1 MNTTSI
7 DIVNLIER
15 NPISRFNQTY
25 QSKLI
30 EKLQSKFSDY
40 HQQLFLSSFYCY
52 LKYDK
57 LNDFVIDLDDI
68 WEWLGFINKGNA
80 KINLKKNFVNDK
92 DFKCLLL
99 KLQKRIFEPEFM
111 NGIHKENEESLLLNI
126 QEQTNS
132 LEVIKKIEEDPTP
145 SKRGGNNKEKIM
157 MNITTFKKF
166 CLKAGTKKADVI
178 HDYFITLE
186 EALQEIINEESNE
199 LRLQLEK
206 NESEIVR
213 INNQKNKDI
222 EKVLIS
228 NFPVNTECIYIG
240 KIDNKSTNCENLLKF
255 GHTNNLSVRVTEHRK
270 NYDNFL
276 LIHAFKVTNKVEIE
290 NCIKSNLKIRKQLRT
305 ISVNGYNKTE
315 NIAYDEEKFTIEKAI
330 YYIKKIIE
338 EKTYSIENFNHLLE
352 KNEALEKKNI
362 ELSDE
367 LEKIKIILQNQKI
380 QIDELTNKIKILTEK
395 NDSLNLKNESL
406 VIENTAI
413 FDNSLLPADENT
425 STFTDFVDDMCII
438 GADFESSSVEIE
450 GRFRIWNQKKP
461 LKDTF
466 HGLKNYFDY
475 RFKPKRIQ
483 GGIHGYIGL
492 KLKPIEY
499 KKITDNTIE
508 ENFIFEECFFS
519 DSGKITEVILLQ
531 EYKNWR
537 ISQGLPFSEID
548 DAQAMKDYLKSNKN
562 VVRAVV
568 WTKYGT
574 KTGYYGLSLIRDKNN
589 YSPLKNSSTA
599 KKVYKK
605 NAITHEIIKIWDS
618 IAKAAEEEKYCAAK
632 MSRFVKFNKIIGD
645 YYYQS
650 GSSA

>member
-68 WEWLGFINKGNA
+68 WEWLGFTNKGNA

-126 QEQTNS
+126 QEKTNS

-178 HDYFITLE
+178 HDYFIKLE
-186 EALQEIINEESNE
+186 EALQEIVNEESNE
-199 LRLQLEK
+199 LRLQVEK

-240 KIDNKSTNCENLLKF
+240 KIANKSTNGENLLKF

-290 NCIKSNLKIRKQLRT
+290 NCIKSNPKIRKQLRT

-352 KNEALEKKNI
+352 KNEVLEKKNI

-367 LEKIKIILQNQKI
+367 LEKIKIILQNQKT
-380 QIDELTNKIKILTEK
+380 QIDELTKKINILTEE
-395 NDSLNLKNESL
+395 NEKL
-406 VIENTAI
+406 ITENTAI
-413 FDNSLLPADENT
+413 FDNSLLPEDENT
-425 STFTDFVDDMCII
+425 SIFNDFVDEMCII

-461 LKDTF
+461 LKDIF
-466 HGLKNYFDY
+466 HALKNYFDY

-483 GGIHGYIGL
+483 GGIHGYLGL

-499 KKITDNTIE
+499 KKITDNSLV
-508 ENFIFEECFFS
+508 ENFIFDECFFS

-531 EYKNWR
+531 EYKNWKT
-537 ISQGLPFSEID
+537 SQGLPFSEID
-548 DAQAMKDYLKSNKN
+548 DAQAIKDYLKSNKN

-574 KTGYYGLSLIRDKNN
+574 KTGYYGLSLIRDENDDLTTKT
-589 YSPLKNSSTA
+589 SSTA

-605 NAITHEIIKIWDS
+605 NAITHEIIKTWES
-618 IAKAAEEEKYCAAK
+618 IAKAAEEEKCCAAK

>member
-1 MNTTSI
+1 MNTTPI
-7 DIVNLIER
+7 DIVNLIES
-15 NPISRFNQTY
+15 NPIARFNQTY

-30 EKLQSKFSDY
+30 EKLQNKFSDY
-40 HQQLFLSSFYCY
+40 QQQLFLSSFYCY

-80 KINLKKNFVNDK
+80 KINLKKNFVDDK

-99 KLQKRIFEPEFM
+99 KLQKRTFESEFM
-111 NGIHKENEESLLLNI
+111 NGNPKENEESLLLNI

-132 LEVIKKIEEDPTP
+132 FEVIKKIEEDSTP
-145 SKRGGNNKEKIM
+145 SKRGGNNREKIM

-178 HDYFITLE
+178 HDYFIKLE
-186 EALQEIINEESNE
+186 EALQEIVNEESNE
-199 LRLQLEK
+199 LRIQLEK

-213 INNQKNKDI
+213 INHQKNKDI

-228 NFPVNTECIYIG
+228 TFPVNTECIYIG
-240 KIDNKSTNCENLLKF
+240 KIDNKSANGENLLKF

-276 LIHAFKVTNKVEIE
+276 LIYAFKVTNKVEIE
-290 NCIKSNLKIRKQLRT
+290 NCIKSNPKIRKQLRT

-315 NIAYDEEKFTIEKAI
+315 NIAYDDDKFTIEKVI
-330 YYIKKIIE
+330 YYIKTIAE
-338 EKTYSIENFNHLLE
+338 EKTYSIENFYHLVE
-352 KNEALEKKNI
+352 KNDALEKKNI

-367 LEKIKIILQNQKI
+367 LEKTKIICQNQQI
-380 QIDELTNKIKILTEK
+380 QIDELNKKIKTLTEK
-395 NDSLNLKNESL
+395 NDSLNQKNENL

-425 STFTDFVDDMCII
+425 STFTDFVDEMCII
-438 GADFESSSVEIE
+438 GADLECGSVDIE

-461 LKDTF
+461 LKEVF
-466 HGLKNYFDY
+466 HALKNYFDY

-483 GGIHGYIGL
+483 GGIHGYVGL

-499 KKITDNTIE
+499 KKITDNSTV

-519 DSGKITEVILLQ
+519 DSGKITEIILLQ
-531 EYKNWR
+531 EYKNWKT
-537 ISQGLPFSEID
+537 SQGLPFSEID
-548 DAQAMKDYLKSNKN
+548 DPQYMKDYLKSNKN

-574 KTGYYGLSLIRDKNN
+574 STGYYGLSLIRDENDD
-589 YSPLKNSSTA
+589 SPPKTSSTA

-605 NAITHEIIKIWDS
+605 NATTHEIIKIWSS
-618 IAKAAEEEKYCAAK
+618 IARAAEEENCCTAK
-632 MSRFVKFNKIIGD
+632 MSRLVKLQQIVSNF
-645 YYYQS
+645 YYQS
-650 GSSA
+650 GISA

>member
-1 MNTTSI
+1 M
-7 DIVNLIER
+7 
-15 NPISRFNQTY
+15 
-25 QSKLI
+25 
-30 EKLQSKFSDY
+30 
-40 HQQLFLSSFYCY
+40 
-52 LKYDK
+52 
-57 LNDFVIDLDDI
+57 
-68 WEWLGFINKGNA
+68 
-80 KINLKKNFVNDK
+80 
-92 DFKCLLL
+92 
-99 KLQKRIFEPEFM
+99 
-111 NGIHKENEESLLLNI
+111 
-126 QEQTNS
+126 
-132 LEVIKKIEEDPTP
+132 
-145 SKRGGNNKEKIM
+145 
-157 MNITTFKKF
+157 
-166 CLKAGTKKADVI
+166 
-178 HDYFITLE
+178 
-186 EALQEIINEESNE
+186 
-199 LRLQLEK
+199 
-206 NESEIVR
+206 
-213 INNQKNKDI
+213 
-222 EKVLIS
+222 
-228 NFPVNTECIYIG
+228 
-240 KIDNKSTNCENLLKF
+240 
-255 GHTNNLSVRVTEHRK
+255 
-270 NYDNFL
+270 
-276 LIHAFKVTNKVEIE
+276 EIE
-290 NCIKSNLKIRKQLRT
+290 NCIKSNPKIRKQLRT

-380 QIDELTNKIKILTEK
+380 QIDELTKKINILTEE
-395 NDSLNLKNESL
+395 NEKL
-406 VIENTAI
+406 ITENTAI
-413 FDNSLLPADENT
+413 FDNSLLPEDENT
-425 STFTDFVDDMCII
+425 SIFNDFVDEMCII

-466 HGLKNYFDY
+466 HGVKNYFDY

-499 KKITDNTIE
+499 KKITDNSIE

-548 DAQAMKDYLKSNKN
+548 DVQAMKDYLKSNKN
-562 VVRAVV
+562 VVLAVV

-589 YSPLKNSSTA
+589 DSPLKNSSTA
-599 KKVYKK
+599 KKVFKK
-605 NAITHEIIKIWDS
+605 NAITHEIIKTWES

>member
-68 WEWLGFINKGNA
+68 WEWLGFIKKSNA
-80 KINLKKNFVNDK
+80 KRLIKKLFIVDE

-99 KLQKRIFEPEFM
+99 RTEKQKFDSEFM
-111 NGIHKENEESLLLNI
+111 NSEPKENIQDETKLL
-126 QEQTNS
+126 
-132 LEVIKKIEEDPTP
+132 EDSVS

-157 MNITTFKKF
+157 MNITTFKKL
-166 CLKAGTKKADVI
+166 CLRAGTRKAYVI
-178 HDYFITLE
+178 HDYFIILE
-186 EALQEIINEESNE
+186 ESLQEIVNEESNE

-213 INNQKNKDI
+213 INYQKNKDI

-228 NFPVNTECIYIG
+228 TFPVNTECIYIG
-240 KIDNKSTNCENLLKF
+240 KIDNKSANGENLLKF

-276 LIHAFKVTNKVEIE
+276 IIYAFKVTNKVEIE
-290 NCIKSNLKIRKQLRT
+290 NCIKSNPKIRKQLRT

-315 NIAYDEEKFTIEKAI
+315 NIAYDEDKFTIEKVI
-330 YYIKKIIE
+330 YYIKTIVE
-338 EKTYSIENFNHLLE
+338 EKTYSIENFYHLIE

-367 LEKIKIILQNQKI
+367 LEKNKILCQNQQI
-380 QIDELTNKIKILTEK
+380 QIDELNKRIKTLTEK
-395 NDSLNLKNESL
+395 NDNLNIKNEHL
-406 VIENTAI
+406 VTENTAI

-425 STFTDFVDDMCII
+425 STFTDFVDEMCII
-438 GADFESSSVEIE
+438 GADLECGSVDIE

-461 LKDTF
+461 LKETF
-466 HGLKNYFDY
+466 HALKNYFDY

-499 KKITDNTIE
+499 KKITDNSTV

-519 DSGKITEVILLQ
+519 DSGKITEIILLQ
-531 EYKNWR
+531 EYKNWKT
-537 ISQGLPFSEID
+537 SQGLPFSEID

-574 KTGYYGLSLIRDKNN
+574 STGYYGLSLLRDENDD
-589 YSPLKNSSTA
+589 SPPKTSSTA

-605 NAITHEIIKIWDS
+605 NAETHEIIKTWDS
-618 IAKAAEEEKYCAAK
+618 IARAAEEENCCTAK
-632 MSRFVKFNKIIGD
+632 MSRLIKLQQIVSNF
-645 YYYQS
+645 YYQS

>member
-1 MNTTSI
+1 MNTTPI
-7 DIVNLIER
+7 DIVNLIES
-15 NPISRFNQTY
+15 NPIARFNQTY

-30 EKLQSKFSDY
+30 VKLQTKFSDY
-40 HQQLFLSSFYCY
+40 QQQLFLSSFYCY

-57 LNDFVIDLDDI
+57 LNDFVIDLDDV

-80 KINLKKNFVNDK
+80 KINLKKNFVDDK

-99 KLQKRIFEPEFM
+99 KLQKRTFEPEFM
-111 NGIHKENEESLLLNI
+111 NGNPKENEESLLLNI
-126 QEQTNS
+126 QDQF
-132 LEVIKKIEEDPTP
+132 EVIKKIEEDSAP
-145 SKRGGNNKEKIM
+145 SKRGGSNKEKIM

-178 HDYFITLE
+178 HDYFIKLE
-186 EALQEIINEESNE
+186 EALQEIVNEESNE

-213 INNQKNKDI
+213 INHQKNKDI

-228 NFPVNTECIYIG
+228 TFPVNTECIYIG
-240 KIDNKSTNCENLLKF
+240 KIDNKSVNGENLLKF

-276 LIHAFKVTNKVEIE
+276 IIYAFKVTNKVEIE
-290 NCIKSNLKIRKQLRT
+290 NCIKNNSKIRKQLRT

-315 NIAYDEEKFTIEKAI
+315 NIAYDDDKFTIEKVI
-330 YYIKKIIE
+330 YYIKTIAE
-338 EKTYSIENFNHLLE
+338 EKTYSIENFYHLVE

-367 LEKIKIILQNQKI
+367 LEKTKIISQNQQI
-380 QIDELTNKIKILTEK
+380 QINELNKKIKTLTEK
-395 NDSLNLKNESL
+395 NNSLNLKNENL
-406 VIENTAI
+406 VTENTAI

-425 STFTDFVDDMCII
+425 STFTDFVDEMCII
-438 GADFESSSVEIE
+438 GADLECGSVDIE

-461 LKDTF
+461 LKETF
-466 HGLKNYFDY
+466 HALKNYFDY

-499 KKITDNTIE
+499 KKITDDSTV

-519 DSGKITEVILLQ
+519 DSGKITEVMLLQ
-531 EYKNWR
+531 EYNNWKT
-537 ISQGLPFSEID
+537 SQGLPFSEID
-548 DAQAMKDYLKSNKN
+548 DVQAMKDYLKSNRN

-574 KTGYYGLSLIRDKNN
+574 STGYYGLSLLRDENDD
-589 YSPLKNSSTA
+589 SPPKTSSTA

-605 NAITHEIIKIWDS
+605 NAETHEIIKTWNS
-618 IAKAAEEEKYCAAK
+618 IARAAEEENCCTAK
-632 MSRFVKFNKIIGD
+632 MSRLVKLQQIVSNF
-645 YYYQS
+645 YYQS

>member
-1 MNTTSI
+1 MNTTPI
-7 DIVNLIER
+7 NIVDLIES
-15 NPISRFNQTY
+15 NPIARFNQTY

-30 EKLQSKFSDY
+30 EKLQTKFSDY
-40 HQQLFLSSFYCY
+40 QQQLFLSSFYCY

-57 LNDFVIDLDDI
+57 LNDFVIDVDDI

-80 KINLKKNFVNDK
+80 KRLIKRLFIVDEE
-92 DFKCLLL
+92 FKCSLLRAE
-99 KLQKRIFEPEFM
+99 KRTFESEVM
-111 NGIHKENEESLLLNI
+111 NGNPKENEESLLLNI

-132 LEVIKKIEEDPTP
+132 FEVIKKIEEDSTP
-145 SKRGGNNKEKIM
+145 SKRGGNNREKIM
-157 MNITTFKKF
+157 MNLTTFKKF

-178 HDYFITLE
+178 HDYFIKLE
-186 EALQEIINEESNE
+186 EALQEIVNEESNE

-213 INNQKNKDI
+213 INHQKNKDI

-228 NFPVNTECIYIG
+228 TFPVNTECIYIG
-240 KIDNKSTNCENLLKF
+240 KIDNKSANGENLLKF

-276 LIHAFKVTNKVEIE
+276 IIYAFKVTNKVEIE
-290 NCIKSNLKIRKQLRT
+290 NCIKNNSKIRKQLRT

-315 NIAYDEEKFTIEKAI
+315 NIAYDDDKFTIEKVI
-330 YYIKKIIE
+330 YYIKTIAE
-338 EKTYSIENFNHLLE
+338 EKTYSIENFYHLIE
-352 KNEALEKKNI
+352 KNDALEKKNI

-367 LEKIKIILQNQKI
+367 LEKTKIISQNQQIKIE
-380 QIDELTNKIKILTEK
+380 ELNKKIKTLTEK
-395 NDSLNLKNESL
+395 NKSLNLKNENL
-406 VIENTAI
+406 TTENTAI

-425 STFTDFVDDMCII
+425 STFTDFVDEMCII
-438 GADFESSSVEIE
+438 GADLECGSVDIE

-461 LKDTF
+461 LKETF
-466 HGLKNYFDY
+466 HALKNYFDY

-499 KKITDNTIE
+499 NKITDNSTV
-508 ENFIFEECFFS
+508 ENFIFEDCFFS
-519 DSGKITEVILLQ
+519 DSGKITEIMLLQ
-531 EYKNWR
+531 EYNNWKT
-537 ISQGLPFSEID
+537 SQGLPFSEID
-548 DAQAMKDYLKSNKN
+548 DSQAMKDYLKSNKN

-574 KTGYYGLSLIRDKNN
+574 STGYYGLSLIRDENDD
-589 YSPLKNSSTA
+589 SPPKTSSTA

-605 NAITHEIIKIWDS
+605 NAETHEIIKTWNS
-618 IAKAAEEEKYCAAK
+618 IARAAEEENCCTAK
-632 MSRFVKFNKIIGD
+632 MSRLVKLQQIISNF
-645 YYYQS
+645 YYQS

>member
-68 WEWLGFINKGNA
+68 WEWLGFIKKSNA
-80 KINLKKNFVNDK
+80 KRLIKKLFIVDE
-92 DFKCLLL
+92 DFKCSLLRTE
-99 KLQKRIFEPEFM
+99 KQKFDSEFM
-111 NGIHKENEESLLLNI
+111 NSEPKENIQDETKLL
-126 QEQTNS
+126 
-132 LEVIKKIEEDPTP
+132 EDSTS

-157 MNITTFKKF
+157 MNITTFKKL
-166 CLKAGTKKADVI
+166 CLRAGTRKAYVI
-178 HDYFITLE
+178 HDYFIILE
-186 EALQEIINEESNE
+186 ESLQEIVNEESNE
-199 LRLQLEK
+199 LRLQVEK
-206 NESEIVR
+206 NEVKSNELRIQFELEIVR
-213 INNQKNKDI
+213 INNQKNK
-222 EKVLIS
+222 EVERVLIS
-228 NFPVNTECIYIG
+228 NFPLNTECIYIG
-240 KIDNKSTNCENLLKF
+240 KIDNKSTNGENLLKF
-255 GHTNNLSVRVTEHRK
+255 GHTNNLSVRVTDHRK
-270 NYDNFL
+270 NYNNFL
-276 LIHAFKVTNKVEIE
+276 LIHAFRVTNKVEIE
-290 NCIKSNLKIRKQLRT
+290 NCIKSNPKIRKQLRT

-315 NIAYDEEKFTIEKAI
+315 NIAYDKDKFTIENAI
-330 YYIKKIIE
+330 YYIKTIVE

-367 LEKIKIILQNQKI
+367 LEKIKIILENQKS
-380 QIDELTNKIKILTEK
+380 QIDEFIKKIKTLTKK
-395 NDSLNLKNESL
+395 NDSLNLKNEQL
-406 VIENTAI
+406 ITENTAI
-413 FDNSLLPADENT
+413 FDNSLLPEDENT
-425 STFTDFVDDMCII
+425 AIFNDFVDEMCII

-466 HGLKNYFDY
+466 HALKNYFDY

-499 KKITDNTIE
+499 KKITDNSSV

-519 DSGKITEVILLQ
+519 DSGKITEGILLN
-531 EYKNWR
+531 EYKNWKT
-537 ISQGLPFSEID
+537 SQGLSFSEID
-548 DAQAMKDYLKSNKN
+548 DAQAIKDYLKFNKN
-562 VVRAVV
+562 VIRAVV

-574 KTGYYGLSLIRDKNN
+574 KTGYYGLSLIRDENDDSLPKT
-589 YSPLKNSSTA
+589 SSTA

-605 NAITHEIIKIWDS
+605 NAITHEIIKTWVS
-618 IAKAAEEEKYCAAK
+618 IAKAAEEEKCCAAK
-632 MSRFVKFNKIIGD
+632 MSRFVKSNKIIDD

>member
-7 DIVNLIER
+7 DIVNLIES
-15 NPISRFNQTY
+15 NPIARFNQTY

-30 EKLQSKFSDY
+30 EKLQTKFSDY
-40 HQQLFLSSFYCY
+40 QQQLFLSSFYCY

-57 LNDFVIDLDDI
+57 LNDFVIDLDDV

-80 KINLKKNFVNDK
+80 KINLKKNFVDDK

-99 KLQKRIFEPEFM
+99 KLQKRTFEPEFM
-111 NGIHKENEESLLLNI
+111 NGNPKENEESLLLNI
-126 QEQTNS
+126 QDQF
-132 LEVIKKIEEDPTP
+132 EVIKKIEEDSAP
-145 SKRGGNNKEKIM
+145 SKRGGSNKEKIM

-178 HDYFITLE
+178 HDYFIKLE
-186 EALQEIINEESNE
+186 EALQEIVNEESNE

-213 INNQKNKDI
+213 INHQKNKDI

-228 NFPVNTECIYIG
+228 TFPVNTECIYIG
-240 KIDNKSTNCENLLKF
+240 KIDNKSANGENLLKF

-276 LIHAFKVTNKVEIE
+276 IIYAFKVTNKVEIE
-290 NCIKSNLKIRKQLRT
+290 NCIKNNSKIRKQLRT

-315 NIAYDEEKFTIEKAI
+315 NIAYDDDKFTIEKVI
-330 YYIKKIIE
+330 YYIKTIAE
-338 EKTYSIENFNHLLE
+338 EKTYSIENFYHLVE

-367 LEKIKIILQNQKI
+367 LEKTKIISQNQQI
-380 QIDELTNKIKILTEK
+380 QINELNKKIKTLTEK
-395 NDSLNLKNESL
+395 NNSLNLKNESL
-406 VIENTAI
+406 VTENTAI

-425 STFTDFVDDMCII
+425 STFTDFVDEMCII
-438 GADFESSSVEIE
+438 GADLECGSVDIE

-461 LKDTF
+461 LKETF
-466 HGLKNYFDY
+466 HALKNYFDY

-499 KKITDNTIE
+499 KKITDNSTV

-519 DSGKITEVILLQ
+519 DSGKITEIMLLQ
-531 EYKNWR
+531 EYNNWKT
-537 ISQGLPFSEID
+537 SQGLLFSEID
-548 DAQAMKDYLKSNKN
+548 DSQAMKDYLKSNKN
-562 VVRAVV
+562 VVRALV

-574 KTGYYGLSLIRDKNN
+574 STGYYGLSLLRDENDE
-589 YSPLKNSSTA
+589 SPPKTSSTA

-605 NAITHEIIKIWDS
+605 NAITHKIIKTWVS
-618 IAKAAEEEKYCAAK
+618 IAKAAEEEKCCAAK
-632 MSRFVKFNKIIGD
+632 MSRFVKSNKIIDD

-650 GSSA
+650 GLSP

>member
-68 WEWLGFINKGNA
+68 WEWLGFIKKSNA
-80 KINLKKNFVNDK
+80 KRLIKKLFIVDE
-92 DFKCLLL
+92 DFKCSLLRTE
-99 KLQKRIFEPEFM
+99 KQKFDSEFM
-111 NGIHKENEESLLLNI
+111 NSEPKENIQDETKLL
-126 QEQTNS
+126 
-132 LEVIKKIEEDPTP
+132 EDSAS

-157 MNITTFKKF
+157 MNITTFKKL
-166 CLKAGTKKADVI
+166 CLRAGTRKAYVI
-178 HDYFITLE
+178 HDYFIILE
-186 EALQEIINEESNE
+186 ESLQEIVNEESNE
-199 LRLQLEK
+199 LRLQVEK
-206 NESEIVR
+206 NEVKSNELRIQFELEIIR
-213 INNQKNKDI
+213 INNQKNK
-222 EKVLIS
+222 EVERVLIS
-228 NFPVNTECIYIG
+228 NFPLNTECIYIG
-240 KIDNKSTNCENLLKF
+240 KIDNKSTNGENLLKF
-255 GHTNNLSVRVTEHRK
+255 GHTNNLSVRVTDHRK
-270 NYDNFL
+270 NYDKFL
-276 LIHAFKVTNKVEIE
+276 LIHAFRVTNKVEIE
-290 NCIKSNLKIRKQLRT
+290 NCIKSNPKIRKQLRT

-315 NIAYDEEKFTIEKAI
+315 NIAYDKDKFTIENAI
-330 YYIKKIIE
+330 YYIKTIVE

-367 LEKIKIILQNQKI
+367 LEKIKIILENQKS
-380 QIDELTNKIKILTEK
+380 QIDEFIKKIKTLTKK
-395 NDSLNLKNESL
+395 NDSLNLKNEQL
-406 VIENTAI
+406 ITENTAI
-413 FDNSLLPADENT
+413 FDNSLLPEDENT
-425 STFTDFVDDMCII
+425 AIFNDFVDEMCII

-466 HGLKNYFDY
+466 HALKNYFDY

-483 GGIHGYIGL
+483 GGIHGYVGL

-499 KKITDNTIE
+499 KKITDNSSV

-519 DSGKITEVILLQ
+519 DSGKITEGILLN
-531 EYKNWR
+531 EYKNWK
-537 ISQGLPFSEID
+537 ISQGLSFSEID
-548 DAQAMKDYLKSNKN
+548 DAQAIKDYLKFNKN
-562 VVRAVV
+562 VIRAVV

-574 KTGYYGLSLIRDKNN
+574 KTGYYGLSLIRDENDDSLPKT
-589 YSPLKNSSTA
+589 SSTA

-605 NAITHEIIKIWDS
+605 NAITHEIIKTWVS
-618 IAKAAEEEKYCAAK
+618 IAKAAEEEKCCTAK
-632 MSRFVKFNKIIGD
+632 MSRFVKSNKIIDD

-650 GSSA
+650 SSSA

>member
-68 WEWLGFINKGNA
+68 WEWLGFTNKGNA

-111 NGIHKENEESLLLNI
+111 NGIHKENEESLLINI

-240 KIDNKSTNCENLLKF
+240 KIDNKSTNGENLLKF

-380 QIDELTNKIKILTEK
+380 QIDELTKKINILTEE
-395 NDSLNLKNESL
+395 NEKL
-406 VIENTAI
+406 ITENTAI
-413 FDNSLLPADENT
+413 FDNSLLPEDENT
-425 STFTDFVDDMCII
+425 SIFNDFVDEMCII

-508 ENFIFEECFFS
+508 ENFIFEEFFFS

-599 KKVYKK
+599 KKVFKK

-618 IAKAAEEEKYCAAK
+618 IAKAAEEEKYCSAK

>member
-1 MNTTSI
+1 MNTTPI
-7 DIVNLIER
+7 NIVNLIES
-15 NPISRFNQTY
+15 NPIARFNQTY

-30 EKLQSKFSDY
+30 EKLQTKFSDY
-40 HQQLFLSSFYCY
+40 QQQLFLSSFYCY

-57 LNDFVIDLDDI
+57 LNDFVIDVDDI

-80 KINLKKNFVNDK
+80 KRLIKRLFIVDEE
-92 DFKCLLL
+92 FKCSLLRSE
-99 KLQKRIFEPEFM
+99 KRTIESEFM
-111 NGIHKENEESLLLNI
+111 NGNPKENEESLLLNI

-132 LEVIKKIEEDPTP
+132 LEVIKKIEEDSTP
-145 SKRGGNNKEKIM
+145 SKRGGNNREKIM
-157 MNITTFKKF
+157 MNLTTFKKF

-178 HDYFITLE
+178 HDYFIKLE
-186 EALQEIINEESNE
+186 EALQEIVNEESNE

-213 INNQKNKDI
+213 INYQKNKDI

-228 NFPVNTECIYIG
+228 TFPVNTECIYIG
-240 KIDNKSTNCENLLKF
+240 KIDNKSANGENLLKF

-276 LIHAFKVTNKVEIE
+276 IIYAFKVTNKVEIE
-290 NCIKSNLKIRKQLRT
+290 NCIKSNPKIRKQLRT

-315 NIAYDEEKFTIEKAI
+315 NIAYDEDKFTIEKVI
-330 YYIKKIIE
+330 YYIKTIVE
-338 EKTYSIENFNHLLE
+338 EKTYSIENFYHLIE

-367 LEKIKIILQNQKI
+367 LEKNKILCQNQQI
-380 QIDELTNKIKILTEK
+380 QIDELNKRIKTLTEK
-395 NDSLNLKNESL
+395 NDNLNIKNEHL
-406 VIENTAI
+406 VTENTAI

-425 STFTDFVDDMCII
+425 STFTDFVDEMCII
-438 GADFESSSVEIE
+438 GADLECGSVDIE

-461 LKDTF
+461 LKETF
-466 HGLKNYFDY
+466 HALKNYFDY

-499 KKITDNTIE
+499 KKITDNSTV

-519 DSGKITEVILLQ
+519 DSGKITEIILLQ
-531 EYKNWR
+531 EYKNWKT
-537 ISQGLPFSEID
+537 SQGLPFSEID

-574 KTGYYGLSLIRDKNN
+574 STGYYGLSLLRDENDD
-589 YSPLKNSSTA
+589 SPPKTSSTA

-605 NAITHEIIKIWDS
+605 NAETHEIIKTWDS
-618 IAKAAEEEKYCAAK
+618 IARAAEEENCCTAK
-632 MSRFVKFNKIIGD
+632 MSRLIKLQQIVSNF
-645 YYYQS
+645 YYQS

>member
-1 MNTTSI
+1 MNTTPI
-7 DIVNLIER
+7 DIVDLIES
-15 NPISRFNQTY
+15 NPIARFNQTY

-30 EKLQSKFSDY
+30 EKLQTKFSDY

-57 LNDFVIDLDDI
+57 LNDFVIDLDDV

-80 KINLKKNFVNDK
+80 KINLKKNFVDDK

-99 KLQKRIFEPEFM
+99 KLQKRTFESEFM
-111 NGIHKENEESLLLNI
+111 NGNPKENEESLLLNI

-132 LEVIKKIEEDPTP
+132 FEVIKKIEEDSTP
-145 SKRGGNNKEKIM
+145 SKRGGNNREKIM
-157 MNITTFKKF
+157 MNLTTFKKF

-178 HDYFITLE
+178 HDYFIKLE
-186 EALQEIINEESNE
+186 EALQEIVNEESNE

-213 INNQKNKDI
+213 INYQKNKDI

-228 NFPVNTECIYIG
+228 TFPVNTECIYIG
-240 KIDNKSTNCENLLKF
+240 KIDNKSANGENLLKF

-276 LIHAFKVTNKVEIE
+276 IIYAFKVTNKVEIE
-290 NCIKSNLKIRKQLRT
+290 NCIKNNIKIRKQLRT

-315 NIAYDEEKFTIEKAI
+315 NIAYDEDKFTIEKVI
-330 YYIKKIIE
+330 YYIKTIAE
-338 EKTYSIENFNHLLE
+338 EKTYSIENFYHLVE
-352 KNEALEKKNI
+352 KNEAFEKKNI

-367 LEKIKIILQNQKI
+367 LEKTKIISQNQQIK
-380 QIDELTNKIKILTEK
+380 IDELNKKIKTLTEK
-395 NDSLNLKNESL
+395 NNSLNLKNENL
-406 VIENTAI
+406 TIENTAI

-425 STFTDFVDDMCII
+425 STFTDFVDEMCII
-438 GADFESSSVEIE
+438 GADLECGSVDIE

-461 LKDTF
+461 LKETF
-466 HGLKNYFDY
+466 HALKNYFDY

-483 GGIHGYIGL
+483 GGIHGYVGL

-499 KKITDNTIE
+499 KKITDNSTV
-508 ENFIFEECFFS
+508 ENFIFEDCFFS
-519 DSGKITEVILLQ
+519 DSGKITEAMLLQ
-531 EYKNWR
+531 EYNNWKT
-537 ISQGLPFSEID
+537 SQGLPFSEID
-548 DAQAMKDYLKSNKN
+548 DVQAMKDYLKSNKN
-562 VVRAVV
+562 VVRALV

-574 KTGYYGLSLIRDKNN
+574 STGYYGLSLLRDENDD
-589 YSPLKNSSTA
+589 SPPKTSSTA

-605 NAITHEIIKIWDS
+605 NAETHEIIKTWNS
-618 IAKAAEEEKYCAAK
+618 IARAAEEENCCTAK
-632 MSRFVKFNKIIGD
+632 MSRLVKLQQIVSNF
-645 YYYQS
+645 YYQS